1 MIFNNQIL
9 KFRYFKIKYHLILNS
24 YNVKY
29 LTMVFNIKA
38 LWKINIYME
47 KYIRKDIIIHLK
59 AIIIKVKEKSENFY
73 PMIIY
78 NMKELLKIINFMV

>member
-1 MIFNNQIL
+1 
-9 KFRYFKIKYHLILNS
+9 
-24 YNVKY
+24 
-29 LTMVFNIKA
+29 
-38 LWKINIYME
+38 ME